1 MRVVDEENARLL
13 PGEEGM
19 GWRTT
24 MTTTMTMDAPTEE
37 RRGRGRMVRVA
48 AAALGAGAMLA
59 LGAASTMGNAGPK
72 WLTASRWGAL
82 SSLGTDGEP
91 QDEIKVRRLPG
102 ALYEG
107 MVTDLTGST
116 TGYAKLGDAGDSS
129 DHEPDYP
136 MFGEQESTKVR
147 NFLGNVPS
155 FMKAKTA
162 VSLDDEE
169 LKAFSNAAAVK
180 NDNSNKDGSA
190 PLGVMETL
198 DGGDVGVSCN
208 MDVCGDKYQIYDP
221 SCRNGGLGCVGTSS
235 CRFCKVEGQPGGSAY
250 AQCEQ
255 CVCEH
260 HGITGCKG
268 DTAALGKHHS
278 HNHEDSSS
286 ASNVASSYTSSY
298 ASPSSTTSEQSASSY
313 SLSSSSGS
321 SSSSSS
327 SLITRA
333 SSSSSGAGR
342 TCKYNVCDSKILFL
356 MWDPECERDGGIG
369 CMGNDGCRFC
379 KTDYEDE
386 TITYDPAWEPCHAC
400 VCEKYGVTGC
410 VGVPGDGPVHHLRIK
425 HDDDDESSAPSSF
438 DSPSSSSTQ
447 HHQVHSTTEVYEPE
461 KKSMYEEQQKEYV
474 AQYSKSPEKQYAPQE
489 QWAQGT
495 ESDDLVEQYKQQ
507 YAQPADQSQQQQPQ
521 QEPQQQQYA
530 QPAAQPQQQ
539 QYAQP
544 AAQPQQQQYAQP
556 ADQSQQQQYAQP
568 AAQPQQQQYAQPA
581 AQPQQQQYAQPAAQ
595 PQQQQYAQPAAQ
607 PQQQQY
613 AQPDQSEEQSQLAA
627 ANDDVAA
634 PVQPAAP
641 KANDDPGR
649 FAAAG
654 MKPNEES
661 GPVDPLPQDQRIT
674 STGIQWT
681 QTRFGALQTC
691 EARCAELKKTCIEH
705 SWPADL
711 NELRD
716 VASRALNGN
725 GSGNVVE
732 CKEILLNDKTQHC
745 GGVSALSG
753 RCFLAPSHGHLPAS
767 CTYAAPNSD
776 CTNLCP
782 CV

>member
-1 MRVVDEENARLL
+1 MRVTDEENARLL
-13 PGEEGM
+13 SGEEGA

-24 MTTTMTMDAPTEE
+24 TTDAPTEE
-37 RRGRGRMVRVA
+37 RRGRGRTVRVA
-48 AAALGAGAMLA
+48 AAALGAGVILA
-59 LGAASTMGNAGPK
+59 LGAALTAGNAGPN
-72 WLTASRWGAL
+72 WLA
-82 SSLGTDGEP
+82 SLGKDGES

-102 ALYEG
+102 ASYEG
-107 MVTDLTGST
+107 MVTDLSGSSSAPPT
-116 TGYAKLGDAGDSS
+116 TGYAELGDAADLS

-136 MFGEQESTKVR
+136 MLGEQESAKVKQ
-147 NFLGNVPS
+147 FLVNAPS

-162 VSLDDEE
+162 VSFDDEQ
-169 LKAFSNAAAVK
+169 LKVASKAAAVN
-180 NDNSNKDGSA
+180 NDGGSA
-190 PLGVMETL
+190 SLGVMQTL

-208 MDVCGDKYQIYDP
+208 MDVCGDKYQVYDP
-221 SCRNGGLGCVGTSS
+221 SCRDGGLGCVGTSS
-235 CRFCKVEGQPGGSAY
+235 CRFCKVEGQPGGGTY
-250 AQCEQ
+250 ALCEQ

-268 DTAALGKHHS
+268 DAVALGAHHS
-278 HNHEDSSS
+278 HNHQDSSS
-286 ASNVASSYTSSY
+286 SSSVASSYASSY
-298 ASPSSTTSEQSASSY
+298 ASPTSTSSEQSASSY
-313 SLSSSSGS
+313 SLSSPSGGGS

-369 CMGNDGCRFC
+369 CMGDDGCRFC

-386 TITYDPAWEPCHAC
+386 TIIYDPAWEPCHAC

-410 VGVPGDGPVHHLRIK
+410 VGVPGNGHPVHHLRIK
-425 HDDDDESSAPSSF
+425 HDDDDTSSTPSSF

-447 HHQVHSTTEVYEPE
+447 HHHVHSTKEVYEPE
-461 KKSMYEEQQKEYV
+461 KKSMYEEQQEEYV
-474 AQYSKSPEKQYAPQE
+474 AQYSKGPEHQYAPQE

-507 YAQPADQSQQQQPQ
+507 YAQPVDQSQQPAA
-521 QEPQQQQYA
+521 QQQQYA
-530 QPAAQPQQQ
+530 QPETQQ
-539 QYAQP
+539 
-544 AAQPQQQQYAQP
+544 
-556 ADQSQQQQYAQP
+556 
-568 AAQPQQQQYAQPA
+568 
-581 AQPQQQQYAQPAAQ
+581 
-595 PQQQQYAQPAAQ
+595 Q

-627 ANDDVAA
+627 ASDDVPA

-661 GPVDPLPQDQRIT
+661 GPVDALPQDQRIT
-674 STGIQWT
+674 STGIQWI

-691 EARCAELKKTCIEH
+691 EARCAEVKKTCIEH

-725 GSGNVVE
+725 GSGDVVE

>member
-1 MRVVDEENARLL
+1 MRVADEENARLL
-13 PGEEGM
+13 SGEEGA

-24 MTTTMTMDAPTEE
+24 TTDAPTEE
-37 RRGRGRMVRVA
+37 RRGRGRTVRVA
-48 AAALGAGAMLA
+48 AAALGAGVILA
-59 LGAASTMGNAGPK
+59 LGAALTAGNAGPN
-72 WLTASRWGAL
+72 WLA
-82 SSLGTDGEP
+82 SLGKDGES

-102 ALYEG
+102 ASYEG
-107 MVTDLTGST
+107 MVTDLTGSSSSSPT
-116 TGYAKLGDAGDSS
+116 TGYAELGDAADLS

-136 MFGEQESTKVR
+136 MLGEQESAKVKQ
-147 NFLGNVPS
+147 FLVNAPS

-162 VSLDDEE
+162 VSFDDAQR
-169 LKAFSNAAAVK
+169 KVASKAAAVN
-180 NDNSNKDGSA
+180 NDGGSA
-190 PLGVMETL
+190 SLGVMQTL

-208 MDVCGDKYQIYDP
+208 MDVCGDKYQVYDP
-221 SCRNGGLGCVGTSS
+221 SCRDGGLGCVGTSS
-235 CRFCKVEGQPGGSAY
+235 CRFCKVEGQPGGGTY
-250 AQCEQ
+250 ALCEQ

-268 DTAALGKHHS
+268 DAVALGAHHS
-278 HNHEDSSS
+278 HNHQDSSS
-286 ASNVASSYTSSY
+286 SSSVASSYASSY
-298 ASPSSTTSEQSASSY
+298 ASPTSTTSEQSASSY
-313 SLSSSSGS
+313 SLSSPSGGGS

-369 CMGNDGCRFC
+369 CMGDNGCRFC

-386 TITYDPAWEPCHAC
+386 TIIYDPAWEPCHAC

-410 VGVPGDGPVHHLRIK
+410 VGVPGNGHPVHHLRIK
-425 HDDDDESSAPSSF
+425 HDDDDDDDKSSAPSSF

-447 HHQVHSTTEVYEPE
+447 HHHVHSTKEVYDPE
-461 KKSMYEEQQKEYV
+461 KKSMYEEQQEEYV
-474 AQYSKSPEKQYAPQE
+474 AQYSKGPEQQYAPQE

-507 YAQPADQSQQQQPQ
+507 YAQPVDQSQQQQSQ
-521 QEPQQQQYA
+521 QQQYAQPVDQSQQPAAQQQQYA
-530 QPAAQPQQQ
+530 QPAAQQQQYAQPETQQQ

-544 AAQPQQQQYAQP
+544 ETQQ
-556 ADQSQQQQYAQP
+556 
-568 AAQPQQQQYAQPA
+568 
-581 AQPQQQQYAQPAAQ
+581 
-595 PQQQQYAQPAAQ
+595 Q

-627 ANDDVAA
+627 ASDDVPA

-641 KANDDPGR
+641 KANDNPGR

-661 GPVDPLPQDQRIT
+661 GPVDALPQDQRIT
-674 STGIQWT
+674 STGIQWM

-691 EARCAELKKTCIEH
+691 EARCAEVKKTCIEH

-725 GSGNVVE
+725 GSGDVVE

>member
-1 MRVVDEENARLL
+1 MRVADEENARLL
-13 PGEEGM
+13 SGEEGA
-19 GWRTT
+19 GWRT
-24 MTTTMTMDAPTEE
+24 MTTDAPTEE
-37 RRGRGRMVRVA
+37 RRGRGRTVRVA
-48 AAALGAGAMLA
+48 AAALGAGVILA
-59 LGAASTMGNAGPK
+59 LGAALTAGNAGPN
-72 WLTASRWGAL
+72 WLA
-82 SSLGTDGEP
+82 SLGKDGES

-102 ALYEG
+102 ASYEG
-107 MVTDLTGST
+107 MVTDLTGSSSSSPT
-116 TGYAKLGDAGDSS
+116 TGYAELGDAADLS

-136 MFGEQESTKVR
+136 MLGEQESGKVKQ
-147 NFLGNVPS
+147 FLVNAPS

-162 VSLDDEE
+162 VSFDDEQ
-169 LKAFSNAAAVK
+169 LKVASKAAAV
-180 NDNSNKDGSA
+180 NDGGSA
-190 PLGVMETL
+190 SLGVMQTL

-208 MDVCGDKYQIYDP
+208 MDVCGDKYQVYDP
-221 SCRNGGLGCVGTSS
+221 SCRDGGLGCVGTSS
-235 CRFCKVEGQPGGSAY
+235 CRFCKVEGQPGGGTY
-250 AQCEQ
+250 ALCEQ

-268 DTAALGKHHS
+268 DAVALGAHHS
-278 HNHEDSSS
+278 HNHQDSSS
-286 ASNVASSYTSSY
+286 SSSVASSYASSY
-298 ASPSSTTSEQSASSY
+298 ASPTSTTSEQSASSY
-313 SLSSSSGS
+313 SLSSPSGGGS

-356 MWDPECERDGGIG
+356 MWDPECERDGGVG
-369 CMGNDGCRFC
+369 CMGDNGCRFC

-386 TITYDPAWEPCHAC
+386 TIIYDPAWEPCHAC

-410 VGVPGDGPVHHLRIK
+410 VGVPGNGHPVHHLRIK
-425 HDDDDESSAPSSF
+425 HDDDDDDDDTSSAPSSF

-447 HHQVHSTTEVYEPE
+447 HHHVHSTKEVYEPE
-461 KKSMYEEQQKEYV
+461 KKSMYEEQQEEYV
-474 AQYSKSPEKQYAPQE
+474 AQYSKGPEQQYAPQE

-507 YAQPADQSQQQQPQ
+507 YAQPVDQSQQPAA
-521 QEPQQQQYA
+521 QQQQYA
-530 QPAAQPQQQ
+530 QPATQQQ

-544 AAQPQQQQYAQP
+544 ETQQQP
-556 ADQSQQQQYAQP
+556 P
-568 AAQPQQQQYAQPA
+568 
-581 AQPQQQQYAQPAAQ
+581 
-595 PQQQQYAQPAAQ
+595 
-607 PQQQQY
+607 QQQY

-627 ANDDVAA
+627 ASDDVPA

-661 GPVDPLPQDQRIT
+661 GPVDALPQDQRIT
-674 STGIQWT
+674 STGIQWM

-691 EARCAELKKTCIEH
+691 EARCAEVKKTCIEH

-725 GSGNVVE
+725 GSGDVVE

>member
-1 MRVVDEENARLL
+1 MRVADEENARLL
-13 PGEEGM
+13 SGEEGA

-24 MTTTMTMDAPTEE
+24 TTDAPTEE
-37 RRGRGRMVRVA
+37 RRGRGRTVRVA
-48 AAALGAGAMLA
+48 AAALGAGVILA
-59 LGAASTMGNAGPK
+59 LGAALTAGNAGPN
-72 WLTASRWGAL
+72 WLA
-82 SSLGTDGEP
+82 SLGKDGES

-102 ALYEG
+102 ASYEG
-107 MVTDLTGST
+107 MVTDLTGSSSSSPT
-116 TGYAKLGDAGDSS
+116 TGYAELGDAADLS

-136 MFGEQESTKVR
+136 MLGEQESAKVKQ
-147 NFLGNVPS
+147 FLVNAPS

-162 VSLDDEE
+162 VSFDDEQ
-169 LKAFSNAAAVK
+169 LKVASKAAAVN
-180 NDNSNKDGSA
+180 NDGGSA
-190 PLGVMETL
+190 SLGVMQTL

-208 MDVCGDKYQIYDP
+208 MDVCGDKYQVYDP
-221 SCRNGGLGCVGTSS
+221 SCRDGGLGCVGTSS
-235 CRFCKVEGQPGGSAY
+235 CRFCKVEGQPGGGTY
-250 AQCEQ
+250 ALCEQ

-268 DTAALGKHHS
+268 DAVALGAHHS
-278 HNHEDSSS
+278 HNHQDSSS
-286 ASNVASSYTSSY
+286 SSSVASSYASSY
-298 ASPSSTTSEQSASSY
+298 ASPTSTTSEQSASSY
-313 SLSSSSGS
+313 SLSSPSGGGS

-369 CMGNDGCRFC
+369 CMGDNGCRFC

-386 TITYDPAWEPCHAC
+386 TIIYDPAWEPCHAC

-410 VGVPGDGPVHHLRIK
+410 VGVPGNGHPVHHLRIK
-425 HDDDDESSAPSSF
+425 HDDDDDDDKSSAPSSF

-447 HHQVHSTTEVYEPE
+447 HHHVHSTKEVYDPE
-461 KKSMYEEQQKEYV
+461 KKSMYEEQQEEYV
-474 AQYSKSPEKQYAPQE
+474 AQYSKGPEQQYAPQE

-507 YAQPADQSQQQQPQ
+507 YAQPVDQSQQQQSQ
-521 QEPQQQQYA
+521 QQQYAQPVDQSQQPAAQQQQYA
-530 QPAAQPQQQ
+530 QPAAQQQQYAQPETQQQ

-544 AAQPQQQQYAQP
+544 ETQQ
-556 ADQSQQQQYAQP
+556 
-568 AAQPQQQQYAQPA
+568 
-581 AQPQQQQYAQPAAQ
+581 
-595 PQQQQYAQPAAQ
+595 Q

-627 ANDDVAA
+627 ASDDVPA

-641 KANDDPGR
+641 KANDNPGR

-661 GPVDPLPQDQRIT
+661 GPVDALPQDQRIT
-674 STGIQWT
+674 STGIQWM

-691 EARCAELKKTCIEH
+691 EARCAEVKKTCIEH

-725 GSGNVVE
+725 GSGDVVE

>member
-1 MRVVDEENARLL
+1 
-13 PGEEGM
+13 
-19 GWRTT
+19 
-24 MTTTMTMDAPTEE
+24 
-37 RRGRGRMVRVA
+37 
-48 AAALGAGAMLA
+48 LA
-59 LGAASTMGNAGPK
+59 
-72 WLTASRWGAL
+72 
-82 SSLGTDGEP
+82 SLGKDGES

-102 ALYEG
+102 ASYEG
-107 MVTDLTGST
+107 MVTDLTGSSSSSPT
-116 TGYAKLGDAGDSS
+116 TGYAELGDAADLS

-136 MFGEQESTKVR
+136 MLGEQESAKVKQ
-147 NFLGNVPS
+147 FLVNAPS

-162 VSLDDEE
+162 VSFDDAQR
-169 LKAFSNAAAVK
+169 KVASKAAAVN
-180 NDNSNKDGSA
+180 NDGGSA
-190 PLGVMETL
+190 SLGVMQTL

-208 MDVCGDKYQIYDP
+208 MDVCGDKYQVYDP
-221 SCRNGGLGCVGTSS
+221 SCRDGGLGCVGTSS
-235 CRFCKVEGQPGGSAY
+235 CRFCKVEGQPGGGTY
-250 AQCEQ
+250 ALCEQ

-268 DTAALGKHHS
+268 DAVALGAHHS
-278 HNHEDSSS
+278 HNHQDSSS
-286 ASNVASSYTSSY
+286 SSSVASSYASSY
-298 ASPSSTTSEQSASSY
+298 ASPTSTTSEQSASSY
-313 SLSSSSGS
+313 SLSSPSGGGS

-369 CMGNDGCRFC
+369 CMGDNGCRFC

-386 TITYDPAWEPCHAC
+386 TIIYDPAWEPCHAC

-410 VGVPGDGPVHHLRIK
+410 VGVPGNGHPVHHLRIK
-425 HDDDDESSAPSSF
+425 HDDDDDDKSSAPSSF

-447 HHQVHSTTEVYEPE
+447 HHHVHSTKEVYDPE
-461 KKSMYEEQQKEYV
+461 KKSMYEEQQEEYV
-474 AQYSKSPEKQYAPQE
+474 AQYSKGPEQQYAPQE

-507 YAQPADQSQQQQPQ
+507 YAQPVDQSQQQ
-521 QEPQQQQYA
+521 
-530 QPAAQPQQQ
+530 
-539 QYAQP
+539 
-544 AAQPQQQQYAQP
+544 
-556 ADQSQQQQYAQP
+556 QSQQQQYAQP
-568 AAQPQQQQYAQPA
+568 VDQSQQPAAQQQQYAQPETQQQQYAQPA
-581 AQPQQQQYAQPAAQ
+581 TQQ
-595 PQQQQYAQPAAQ
+595 Q

-627 ANDDVAA
+627 ASDDVPA

-641 KANDDPGR
+641 KANDNPGR

-661 GPVDPLPQDQRIT
+661 GPVDALPQDQRIT
-674 STGIQWT
+674 STGIQWM

-691 EARCAELKKTCIEH
+691 EARCAEVKKTCIEH

-725 GSGNVVE
+725 GSGDVVE

>member
-1 MRVVDEENARLL
+1 MRVADEENARLL
-13 PGEEGM
+13 SGEEGA

-24 MTTTMTMDAPTEE
+24 TTDAPTEE
-37 RRGRGRMVRVA
+37 RRGRGRTVRVA
-48 AAALGAGAMLA
+48 AAALGAGVILA
-59 LGAASTMGNAGPK
+59 LGAALTAGNAGPN
-72 WLTASRWGAL
+72 WLA
-82 SSLGTDGEP
+82 SLGKDGES

-102 ALYEG
+102 ASYEG
-107 MVTDLTGST
+107 MVTDLTGSSSATTT
-116 TGYAKLGDAGDSS
+116 TGYAELGDAADLS

-136 MFGEQESTKVR
+136 MLGVQESAKVKQ
-147 NFLGNVPS
+147 FLVNAPS

-162 VSLDDEE
+162 VSFDDAQR
-169 LKAFSNAAAVK
+169 KVASKAAAVN
-180 NDNSNKDGSA
+180 NDGGSA
-190 PLGVMETL
+190 SLGVMQTL

-208 MDVCGDKYQIYDP
+208 MDVCGDKYQVYDP
-221 SCRNGGLGCVGTSS
+221 SCRDGGLGCVGTSS
-235 CRFCKVEGQPGGSAY
+235 CRFCKVEGQPGGGTY
-250 AQCEQ
+250 ALCEQ

-268 DTAALGKHHS
+268 DAVALGAHHS
-278 HNHEDSSS
+278 HNHQDSSS
-286 ASNVASSYTSSY
+286 SSSVASSYASSY
-298 ASPSSTTSEQSASSY
+298 ASPTSTTSEQSASSY
-313 SLSSSSGS
+313 SLSSPSGGGS

-369 CMGNDGCRFC
+369 CMGDNGCRFC

-386 TITYDPAWEPCHAC
+386 TIIYDPAWEPCHAC

-410 VGVPGDGPVHHLRIK
+410 VGVPGNGHPVHHLRIK
-425 HDDDDESSAPSSF
+425 HDDDDDDTSSTPSSF

-447 HHQVHSTTEVYEPE
+447 HHHVHSTKEVYDPE
-461 KKSMYEEQQKEYV
+461 KKSMYEEQQEEYV
-474 AQYSKSPEKQYAPQE
+474 AQYSKGPEQQYAPQE

-507 YAQPADQSQQQQPQ
+507 YAQPVDQSQQQQSQ
-521 QEPQQQQYA
+521 QQQYAQPVDQSQQPAAQQQQYA
-530 QPAAQPQQQ
+530 QPAAQQQQYAQPETQQQ

-544 AAQPQQQQYAQP
+544 ETQQ
-556 ADQSQQQQYAQP
+556 
-568 AAQPQQQQYAQPA
+568 
-581 AQPQQQQYAQPAAQ
+581 
-595 PQQQQYAQPAAQ
+595 Q

-627 ANDDVAA
+627 ASDDVPA

-661 GPVDPLPQDQRIT
+661 GPVDALPQDQRIT
-674 STGIQWT
+674 STGIQWM

-691 EARCAELKKTCIEH
+691 EARCAEVKKTCIEH

-725 GSGNVVE
+725 GSGDVVE

>member
-1 MRVVDEENARLL
+1 MRVADEENARLL
-13 PGEEGM
+13 SGEEGA

-24 MTTTMTMDAPTEE
+24 TTDAPTEE
-37 RRGRGRMVRVA
+37 RRGRGRTVRVA
-48 AAALGAGAMLA
+48 AAALGAGVILA
-59 LGAASTMGNAGPK
+59 LGAALTAGNAGPN
-72 WLTASRWGAL
+72 WLA
-82 SSLGTDGEP
+82 SLGKDGES

-102 ALYEG
+102 ASYEG
-107 MVTDLTGST
+107 MVTDLTGSSSSSPT
-116 TGYAKLGDAGDSS
+116 TGYAELGDAADLS

-136 MFGEQESTKVR
+136 MLGEQESAKVKQ
-147 NFLGNVPS
+147 FLVNAPS

-162 VSLDDEE
+162 VSFDDAQR
-169 LKAFSNAAAVK
+169 KVASKAAAVN
-180 NDNSNKDGSA
+180 NDGGSA
-190 PLGVMETL
+190 SLGVMQTL

-208 MDVCGDKYQIYDP
+208 MDVCGDKYQVYDP
-221 SCRNGGLGCVGTSS
+221 SCRDGGLGCVGTSS
-235 CRFCKVEGQPGGSAY
+235 CRFCKVEGQPGGGTY
-250 AQCEQ
+250 ALCEQ

-268 DTAALGKHHS
+268 DAVALGAHHS
-278 HNHEDSSS
+278 HNHQDSSS
-286 ASNVASSYTSSY
+286 SSSVASSYASSY
-298 ASPSSTTSEQSASSY
+298 ASPTSTTSEQSASSY
-313 SLSSSSGS
+313 SLSSPSGGGS

-369 CMGNDGCRFC
+369 CMGDNGCRFC

-386 TITYDPAWEPCHAC
+386 TIIYDPAWEPCHAC

-410 VGVPGDGPVHHLRIK
+410 VGVPGNGHPVHHLRIK
-425 HDDDDESSAPSSF
+425 HDDDDDDKSSAPSSF

-447 HHQVHSTTEVYEPE
+447 HHHVHSTKEVYDPE
-461 KKSMYEEQQKEYV
+461 KKSMYEEQQEEYV
-474 AQYSKSPEKQYAPQE
+474 AQYSKGPEQQYAPQE

-507 YAQPADQSQQQQPQ
+507 YAQPVDQSQQQ
-521 QEPQQQQYA
+521 
-530 QPAAQPQQQ
+530 
-539 QYAQP
+539 
-544 AAQPQQQQYAQP
+544 
-556 ADQSQQQQYAQP
+556 QSQQQQYAQP
-568 AAQPQQQQYAQPA
+568 VDQSQQPAAQQQQYAQPA
-581 AQPQQQQYAQPAAQ
+581 TQQ
-595 PQQQQYAQPAAQ
+595 Q

-627 ANDDVAA
+627 ASDDVPA

-641 KANDDPGR
+641 KANDNPGR

-661 GPVDPLPQDQRIT
+661 GPVDALPQDQRIT
-674 STGIQWT
+674 STGIQWM

-691 EARCAELKKTCIEH
+691 EARCAEVKKTCIEH

-725 GSGNVVE
+725 GSGDVVE

>member
-1 MRVVDEENARLL
+1 MRVADEENARLL
-13 PGEEGM
+13 SGEEGA

-24 MTTTMTMDAPTEE
+24 TTDAPTEE
-37 RRGRGRMVRVA
+37 RRGRGRTVRVA
-48 AAALGAGAMLA
+48 AAALGAGVILA
-59 LGAASTMGNAGPK
+59 LGAALTAGNAGPN
-72 WLTASRWGAL
+72 WLA
-82 SSLGTDGEP
+82 SLGKDGES

-102 ALYEG
+102 ASYEG
-107 MVTDLTGST
+107 MVTDLTGSSSSSPT
-116 TGYAKLGDAGDSS
+116 TGYAELGDAADLS

-136 MFGEQESTKVR
+136 MLGEQESAKVKQ
-147 NFLGNVPS
+147 FLVNAPS

-162 VSLDDEE
+162 VSFDDAQR
-169 LKAFSNAAAVK
+169 KVASKAAAVN
-180 NDNSNKDGSA
+180 NDGGSA
-190 PLGVMETL
+190 SLGVMQTL

-208 MDVCGDKYQIYDP
+208 MDVCGDKYQVYDP
-221 SCRNGGLGCVGTSS
+221 SCRDGGLGCVGTSS
-235 CRFCKVEGQPGGSAY
+235 CRFCKVEGQPGGGTY
-250 AQCEQ
+250 ALCEQ

-268 DTAALGKHHS
+268 DAVALGAHHS
-278 HNHEDSSS
+278 HNHQDSSS
-286 ASNVASSYTSSY
+286 SSSVASSYASSY
-298 ASPSSTTSEQSASSY
+298 ASPTSTTSEQSASSY
-313 SLSSSSGS
+313 SLSSPSGGGS

-369 CMGNDGCRFC
+369 CMGDNGCRFC

-386 TITYDPAWEPCHAC
+386 TIIYDPAWEPCHAC

-410 VGVPGDGPVHHLRIK
+410 VGVPGNGHPVHHLRIK
-425 HDDDDESSAPSSF
+425 HDDDDDDKSSAPSSF

-447 HHQVHSTTEVYEPE
+447 HHHVHSTKEVYDPE
-461 KKSMYEEQQKEYV
+461 KKSMYEEQQEEYV
-474 AQYSKSPEKQYAPQE
+474 AQYSKGPEQQYAPQE

-507 YAQPADQSQQQQPQ
+507 YAQPVDQSQQQQSQ
-521 QEPQQQQYA
+521 QQQYAQPVDQSQQPAAQQQQYAQPATQQQQYA
-530 QPAAQPQQQ
+530 QPAAQQQQYAQPETQQQQYAQPETQQQ

-544 AAQPQQQQYAQP
+544 ATQQQQYAQP
-556 ADQSQQQQYAQP
+556 ATQQ
-568 AAQPQQQQYAQPA
+568 
-581 AQPQQQQYAQPAAQ
+581 
-595 PQQQQYAQPAAQ
+595 Q

-627 ANDDVAA
+627 ASDDVPA

-641 KANDDPGR
+641 KANDNPGR

-661 GPVDPLPQDQRIT
+661 GPVDALPQDQRIT
-674 STGIQWT
+674 STGIQWM

-691 EARCAELKKTCIEH
+691 EARCAEVKKTCIEH

-725 GSGNVVE
+725 GSGDVVE

>member
-1 MRVVDEENARLL
+1 
-13 PGEEGM
+13 
-19 GWRTT
+19 
-24 MTTTMTMDAPTEE
+24 
-37 RRGRGRMVRVA
+37 VRVA
-48 AAALGAGAMLA
+48 AAALGAGVILA
-59 LGAASTMGNAGPK
+59 LGAALTAGNAGPN
-72 WLTASRWGAL
+72 WLA
-82 SSLGTDGEP
+82 SLGKDGES

-102 ALYEG
+102 ASYEG
-107 MVTDLTGST
+107 MVTDLTGSSSSATTT
-116 TGYAKLGDAGDSS
+116 TGYAELGNAADLS

-136 MFGEQESTKVR
+136 MLGEQESAKVKQ
-147 NFLGNVPS
+147 FLANAPS

-162 VSLDDEE
+162 VSFDDEQ
-169 LKAFSNAAAVK
+169 LKVASKAAVVN
-180 NDNSNKDGSA
+180 NDGGSA
-190 PLGVMETL
+190 SLGVMQTL

-208 MDVCGDKYQIYDP
+208 MDVCGDKYQVYDP

-235 CRFCKVEGQPGGSAY
+235 CRFCKVEGQPGGGNY
-250 AQCEQ
+250 ALCEQ

-268 DTAALGKHHS
+268 DTVALGAHHS
-278 HNHEDSSS
+278 HHHQDSSS
-286 ASNVASSYTSSY
+286 SSSVASSYASSY
-298 ASPSSTTSEQSASSY
+298 ASPTSTTSEQSTSSY
-313 SLSSSSGS
+313 SLSSPSGGGS

-342 TCKYNVCDSKILFL
+342 TCKYDVCDSKILFL
-356 MWDPECERDGGIG
+356 MWDPECEREGGIG
-369 CMGNDGCRFC
+369 CMGDNGCRFC
-379 KTDYEDE
+379 TTDYEDE

-410 VGVPGDGPVHHLRIK
+410 VGVPGDGHPVHHLRMK
-425 HDDDDESSAPSSF
+425 HDDDDDTSSAPSSF

-447 HHQVHSTTEVYEPE
+447 HYHVPSTNEVYEPE
-461 KKSMYEEQQKEYV
+461 KKSMYEEQQEEYV
-474 AQYSKSPEKQYAPQE
+474 AQYSKSPEQQYAPQE

-507 YAQPADQSQQQQPQ
+507 YAQPVDQSQQQQPQ
-521 QEPQQQQYA
+521 QQQYAQPVDQSQQQYAQPETQQQQYAQPETQQQQYA
-530 QPAAQPQQQ
+530 QPATQPETQQQ

-544 AAQPQQQQYAQP
+544 ATQPET
-556 ADQSQQQQYAQP
+556 
-568 AAQPQQQQYAQPA
+568 
-581 AQPQQQQYAQPAAQ
+581 
-595 PQQQQYAQPAAQ
+595 
-607 PQQQQY
+607 QQQQY

-627 ANDDVAA
+627 ASDDVPA

-641 KANDDPGR
+641 KANDNPGR

-661 GPVDPLPQDQRIT
+661 GPVDPLPQDQRVT
-674 STGIQWT
+674 STGIQWM

-691 EARCAELKKTCIEH
+691 EARCAEVKKTCIEH
-705 SWPADL
+705 SWPADM

-725 GSGNVVE
+725 GSGDVVE

-767 CTYAAPNSD
+767 CTYAAQNSD

>member
-1 MRVVDEENARLL
+1 MRVADEENARLL
-13 PGEEGM
+13 SGEEGA
-19 GWRTT
+19 GWRT
-24 MTTTMTMDAPTEE
+24 MTTDAPTEE
-37 RRGRGRMVRVA
+37 RRGRGRTVRVA
-48 AAALGAGAMLA
+48 AAALGAGVILA
-59 LGAASTMGNAGPK
+59 LGAALTAGNAGPN
-72 WLTASRWGAL
+72 WLA
-82 SSLGTDGEP
+82 SLGKDGES

-102 ALYEG
+102 ASYEG
-107 MVTDLTGST
+107 MVTDLTGSSSSSPT
-116 TGYAKLGDAGDSS
+116 TGYAELGDAADLS
-129 DHEPDYP
+129 DHEPNYP
-136 MFGEQESTKVR
+136 MLGEQESAKVKQ
-147 NFLGNVPS
+147 FLVNAPS

-162 VSLDDEE
+162 VSFDDAQR
-169 LKAFSNAAAVK
+169 KVASKAAAVN
-180 NDNSNKDGSA
+180 NDGGSA
-190 PLGVMETL
+190 SLGVMQTL

-208 MDVCGDKYQIYDP
+208 MDVCGDKYQVYDP
-221 SCRNGGLGCVGTSS
+221 SCRDGGLGCVGTSS
-235 CRFCKVEGQPGGSAY
+235 CRFCKVEGQPGGGTY
-250 AQCEQ
+250 ALCEQ

-268 DTAALGKHHS
+268 DAVALGAHHS
-278 HNHEDSSS
+278 HNHQDSSS
-286 ASNVASSYTSSY
+286 SSSVASSYASSY
-298 ASPSSTTSEQSASSY
+298 ASPTSTTSEQSASSY
-313 SLSSSSGS
+313 SLSSPSGGGS

-369 CMGNDGCRFC
+369 CMGDNGCRFC

-386 TITYDPAWEPCHAC
+386 TIIYDPAWEPCHAC

-410 VGVPGDGPVHHLRIK
+410 VGVPGNGHPVHHLRIK
-425 HDDDDESSAPSSF
+425 HDDDDDDTSSTPSSF

-447 HHQVHSTTEVYEPE
+447 HHHVHSTKEVYDPE
-461 KKSMYEEQQKEYV
+461 KKSMYEEQQEEYV
-474 AQYSKSPEKQYAPQE
+474 AQYSKGPEQQYAPQE

-507 YAQPADQSQQQQPQ
+507 YAQPVDQSQQPAA
-521 QEPQQQQYA
+521 QQQQYA
-530 QPAAQPQQQ
+530 QPAAQQQQYAQPETQQQ

-544 AAQPQQQQYAQP
+544 ETQQ
-556 ADQSQQQQYAQP
+556 
-568 AAQPQQQQYAQPA
+568 
-581 AQPQQQQYAQPAAQ
+581 
-595 PQQQQYAQPAAQ
+595 Q

-627 ANDDVAA
+627 ASDDVPA

-661 GPVDPLPQDQRIT
+661 GPVDALPQDQRIT
-674 STGIQWT
+674 STGIQWM

-691 EARCAELKKTCIEH
+691 EARCAEVKKTCIEH

-725 GSGNVVE
+725 GSGDVVE

>member
-1 MRVVDEENARLL
+1 MRVADEENARLL
-13 PGEEGM
+13 SGEEGA

-24 MTTTMTMDAPTEE
+24 TTDAPTEE
-37 RRGRGRMVRVA
+37 RRGRGRTVRVA
-48 AAALGAGAMLA
+48 AAALGAGVILA
-59 LGAASTMGNAGPK
+59 LGAALTAGNAGPN
-72 WLTASRWGAL
+72 WLA
-82 SSLGTDGEP
+82 SLGKDGES

-102 ALYEG
+102 ASYEG
-107 MVTDLTGST
+107 MVTDLTGSSSSSPT
-116 TGYAKLGDAGDSS
+116 TGYAELGDAADLS

-136 MFGEQESTKVR
+136 MLGEQESAKVKQ
-147 NFLGNVPS
+147 FLVNAPS

-162 VSLDDEE
+162 VSFDDAQR
-169 LKAFSNAAAVK
+169 KVASKAAAVN
-180 NDNSNKDGSA
+180 NDGGSA
-190 PLGVMETL
+190 SLGVMQTL

-208 MDVCGDKYQIYDP
+208 MDVCGDKYQVYDP
-221 SCRNGGLGCVGTSS
+221 SCRDGGLGCVGTSS
-235 CRFCKVEGQPGGSAY
+235 CRFCKVEGQPGGGTY
-250 AQCEQ
+250 ALCEQ

-268 DTAALGKHHS
+268 DAVALGAHHS
-278 HNHEDSSS
+278 HNHQDSSS
-286 ASNVASSYTSSY
+286 SSSVASSYASSY
-298 ASPSSTTSEQSASSY
+298 ASPTSTTSEQSASSY
-313 SLSSSSGS
+313 SLSSPSGGGS

-369 CMGNDGCRFC
+369 CMGDNGCRFC

-386 TITYDPAWEPCHAC
+386 TIIYDPAWEPCHAC

-410 VGVPGDGPVHHLRIK
+410 VGVPGNGHPVHHLRIK
-425 HDDDDESSAPSSF
+425 HDDDDDDKSSAPSSF

-447 HHQVHSTTEVYEPE
+447 HHHVHSTKKVYEPE
-461 KKSMYEEQQKEYV
+461 KKSMYEEQQEEYV
-474 AQYSKSPEKQYAPQE
+474 AQYSKGPEQQYAPQE

-507 YAQPADQSQQQQPQ
+507 YAQPVDQSQQPAA
-521 QEPQQQQYA
+521 QQQQYA
-530 QPAAQPQQQ
+530 QPAAQQQQYAQPETQQQ

-544 AAQPQQQQYAQP
+544 ETQQQQYAQP
-556 ADQSQQQQYAQP
+556 ETQQ
-568 AAQPQQQQYAQPA
+568 
-581 AQPQQQQYAQPAAQ
+581 
-595 PQQQQYAQPAAQ
+595 Q

-627 ANDDVAA
+627 ASDDVPA

-641 KANDDPGR
+641 KANDNPGR

-661 GPVDPLPQDQRIT
+661 GPVDALPQDQRIT
-674 STGIQWT
+674 STGIQWM

-691 EARCAELKKTCIEH
+691 EARCAEVKKTCIEH

-725 GSGNVVE
+725 GSGDVVE

>member
-13 PGEEGM
+13 PGEEGT

-24 MTTTMTMDAPTEE
+24 TKMSMDAPTEE
-37 RRGRGRMVRVA
+37 RRGSGRTVRVV

-59 LGAASTMGNAGPK
+59 LGAAATMGNAGPK
-72 WLTASRWGAL
+72 WLTASRWGGV

-107 MVTDLTGST
+107 MVTDLTGSSST
-116 TGYAKLGDAGDSS
+116 TGYPKLGEGDSS

-136 MFGEQESTKVR
+136 MFGEQESAKVK

-162 VSLDDEE
+162 VSLDDDE
-169 LKAFSNAAAVK
+169 LKAFSNAATVK
-180 NDNSNKDGSA
+180 NDNSNKYGSA

-198 DGGDVGVSCN
+198 NGGDVGVSCN

-250 AQCEQ
+250 ALCEQ

-278 HNHEDSSS
+278 HHHEDSSS
-286 ASNVASSYTSSY
+286 ASNVASSY

-313 SLSSSSGS
+313 SLSSSSGGG

-333 SSSSSGAGR
+333 SSYSGAGR
-342 TCKYNVCDSKILFL
+342 TCKYDVCDSKILFL

-369 CMGNDGCRFC
+369 CMGDSGCRFC

-438 DSPSSSSTQ
+438 DSPRGSSSTH
-447 HHQVHSTTEVYEPE
+447 HHQVQSTAEVYEPE
-461 KKSMYEEQQKEYV
+461 KKSMYEEQQKEYA
-474 AQYSKSPEKQYAPQE
+474 AQYSESTDKQYAPQE

-495 ESDDLVEQYKQQ
+495 ESDDLIDQYKQQ
-507 YAQPADQSQQQQPQ
+507 YAQPVDQSYQQQPQ
-521 QEPQQQQYA
+521 KQQQYAQPAAQLEQQQYA
-530 QPAAQPQQQ
+530 QPAAQPEQQQYAQPAAQLEQQ

-544 AAQPQQQQYAQP
+544 AAQPE
-556 ADQSQQQQYAQP
+556 
-568 AAQPQQQQYAQPA
+568 
-581 AQPQQQQYAQPAAQ
+581 
-595 PQQQQYAQPAAQ
+595 
-607 PQQQQY
+607 QQQY

-767 CTYAAPNSD
+767 CTYAALNSD